1 VVEPP
6 PWAWGWFDHPSKG
19 QKQKMGFRHLGL
31 AVPPPRA
38 LGGFDHP
45 YAQGGDLA
53 TLKRPKKK
61 QNKKWVSGFWGWS
74 DHPQGPGWLHPH
86 TSRRG
91 WPKPATPKSPKPI
104 FLGGF
109 FFFFFFLGWPDHPL
123 GNGGGSTT
131 PRPAMGPTTS
141 DFLLFCFLF
150 FNIFLFLKKK
160 NNGQNDVVLGWMGV
174 VVLKP
179 KTVYFW
185 SEE

>member
-53 TLKRPKKK
+53 TLKRPT
-61 QNKKWVSGFWGWS
+61 NKTKNGFRAFGGGPTTPKGW
-74 DHPQGPGWLHPH
+74 GWLHPH

-104 FLGGF
+104 FLG
-109 FFFFFFLGWPDHPL
+109 FFFFFFLAFW
-123 GNGGGSTT
+123 GGQTT
-131 PRPAMGPTTS
+131 PLAMGVVRPPL
-141 DFLLFCFLF
+141 DRPWGQLPPIFFFFVFCFLIFSF
-150 FNIFLFLKKK
+150 F
-160 NNGQNDVVLGWMGV
+160 
-174 VVLKP
+174 
-179 KTVYFW
+179 
-185 SEE
+185 